1 MKNRDHGG
9 NLDAA
14 VARFGGHRDDWIDL
28 STGIAPFAF
37 PLPTLPSHV
46 WTALPTK
53 TEETALTDAARRFW
67 NVPDQAAIVASP
79 GASLLIAQIPHLA
92 AAGTVQIAE
101 PTYNEHA
108 AAFALAGW
116 QKTGDAADATVIV
129 HPNNPDGRLWSGEWP
144 DATLNVID
152 ESFCDVVPD
161 ASFVSQATRP
171 GTLILKSLGKFWG
184 LAGLRLGFA
193 IGDPDLIAFLKE
205 RMGPWPVSGPALA
218 IATAALSDPAWA
230 ARQRER
236 LAIAAQ
242 ELDAL
247 MGAHGTI
254 VGGTSLFR
262 LYDVDDAEG
271 WQTRLAGQRIWSRT
285 FPYNTRW
292 LRLGIPP
299 EHGWA
304 RLEALA

>member
-14 VARFGGHRDDWIDL
+14 LARFGGHRDDWIDL

-53 TEETALTDAARRFW
+53 TEETALTDEARRFW

-92 AAGTVQIAE
+92 AAGKVRIAE

-108 AAFALAGW
+108 ASFALAGW
-116 QKTGDAADATVIV
+116 QKTGDAADATVMV

-161 ASFVSQATRP
+161 VSFVSQATRP

-184 LAGLRLGFA
+184 LAGLRVGFA
-193 IGDPDLIAFLKE
+193 IGDPDLIARLKE

-262 LYDVDDAEG
+262 LYDVNDAEG
-271 WQTRLAGQRIWSRT
+271 WQKRLAGQRIWSRT
-285 FPYNTRW
+285 FPYDTRW

>member
-14 VARFGGHRDDWIDL
+14 MARFGGHRDDWIDL

-37 PLPTLPSHV
+37 PLPTLPSHI

-67 NVPDQAAIVASP
+67 DVPDKAGIVASP

-92 AAGTVQIAE
+92 PAGTVWIAE

-108 AAFALAGW
+108 AAFASAGW
-116 QKTGDAADATVIV
+116 RKKGDAGDATVIV
-129 HPNNPDGRLWSGEWP
+129 HPNNPDGRLWSGALP
-144 DATLNVID
+144 DTTLNVID
-152 ESFCDVVPD
+152 ESFCDVAPD
-161 ASFVSQATRP
+161 GSFVSQATRQ
-171 GTLILKSLGKFWG
+171 GTVILKSLGKFWG
-184 LAGLRLGFA
+184 LAGLRVGFA
-193 IGDPDLIAFLKE
+193 IGDPSLIARLQE

-218 IATAALSDPAWA
+218 IATAALADPGWA
-230 ARQRER
+230 AQQRNR
-236 LAIAAQ
+236 LAEGAQ
-242 ELDAL
+242 RLDAL
-247 MGAHGTI
+247 IGRHTKI

-262 LYDVDDAEG
+262 LYDVDDAER
-271 WQTRLAGQRIWSRT
+271 WQARLAEQRIWSRT
-285 FPYNTRW
+285 FPYDPRW

-299 EHGWA
+299 EDAWP
-304 RLEALA
+304 RLEALT